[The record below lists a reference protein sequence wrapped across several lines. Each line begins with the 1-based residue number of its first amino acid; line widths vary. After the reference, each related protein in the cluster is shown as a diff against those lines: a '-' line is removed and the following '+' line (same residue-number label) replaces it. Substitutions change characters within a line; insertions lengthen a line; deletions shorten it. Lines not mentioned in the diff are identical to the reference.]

1 MNALGLIEQQLQR
14 MKSRPGFVAAPD
26 QSDDCTSKLF
36 ATYALLD
43 GAVQSIFEASTVKQE
58 PRKRSTAESNGL
70 KAAA

>member
-26 QSDDCTSKLF
+26 QSGGSAPKPL

-43 GAVQSIFEASTVKQE
+43 SAVQSIFDASTVKQE
-58 PRKRSTAESNGL
+58 PSKRITAES
-70 KAAA
+70 KA

>member
-26 QSDDCTSKLF
+26 QSGGSTPQPL

-43 GAVQSIFEASTVKQE
+43 GAVLSIFEASTVKQE
-58 PRKRSTAESNGL
+58 PRKRITAESKGL

>member
-26 QSDDCTSKLF
+26 QSGGRTPKPL

-43 GAVQSIFEASTVKQE
+43 GAVQSIFEASTVKLE
-58 PRKRSTAESNGL
+58 PRKRFTAESKGL